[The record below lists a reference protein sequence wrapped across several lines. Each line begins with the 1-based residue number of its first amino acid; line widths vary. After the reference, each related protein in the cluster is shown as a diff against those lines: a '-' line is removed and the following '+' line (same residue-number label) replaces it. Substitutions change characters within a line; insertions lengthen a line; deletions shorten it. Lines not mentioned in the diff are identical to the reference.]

1 MGILSANTAS
11 KVESSANGMT
21 FFGSVVSAV
30 MVIIFVWTICYWRQV
45 YTQILGTNQIL
56 VFKGN

>member
-45 YTQILGTNQIL
+45 YT
-56 VFKGN
+56 